1 MSKVIEKFL
10 NYVKIDTQSDE
21 NSTACPTTAKQ
32 HNLAKLLVKELEEMG
47 AEDITYD
54 TEYCYV
60 YASIPAS
67 EGCDGR
73 PVLGFIA
80 HMDTAPAVTGENVK
94 PRIIEN
100 YDGKD
105 IVLNEEKNIVM
116 KVSDFPELVEYT
128 GKRLIVTDGTTL
140 LGADDKA
147 GVAEIMTMAEQLLLS
162 RDIPHGKIR
171 IGFTPDEEVGAG
183 ADHFDVKLF
192 GADYA
197 YTVDGGKLG
206 ELEYENFNAA
216 GATVTFHGR
225 SVHPGDAK
233 NKMVN
238 ALLLAME
245 FQNMLPVF
253 ENPMYT
259 EKYEGFYHLDLL
271 SGSVEKAQAEYIIR
285 DHDKDKF
292 EQKKET
298 FLRIGAYLNEKY
310 GKDTVQIDMKDSYYN
325 MREIIEQHMQLIEN
339 AKAAMEET
347 GVNPIVVP
355 IRGGTDGARLSY
367 MGLPCPNLCTGG
379 HNFHGRFE
387 YICADS
393 MEKIVEIL
401 LKLAMKK

>member
-54 TEYCYV
+54 TEHCYV

-147 GVAEIMTMAEQLLLS
+147 GIAEIMTMAEQLLLS
-162 RDIPHGKIR
+162 RDVPHGKIR

-216 GATVTFHGR
+216 GAKVTFHGR

>member
-1 MSKVIEKFL
+1 MNLVERFVNYTKF
-10 NYVKIDTQSDE
+10 DTQSSEDSQTVPSTSKQLIFAKYLKEELEREGLADVEMDE
-21 NSTACPTTAKQ
+21 NGYIYATLKSNSKKNIPTIGFIS
-32 HNLAKLLVKELEEMG
+32 H
-47 AEDITYD
+47 YD
-54 TEYCYV
+54 TSPDCSG
-60 YASIPAS
+60 A
-67 EGCDGR
+67 
-73 PVLGFIA
+73 
-80 HMDTAPAVTGENVK
+80 NVN
-94 PRIIEN
+94 PRIVTN
-100 YDGKD
+100 YDGGD
-105 IVLNEEKNIVM
+105 IVLSEGIISSPSK
-116 KVSDFPELVEYT
+116 FPELLAHKGED
-128 GKRLIVTDGTTL
+128 LIVTDGHTL

-147 GVAEIMTMAEQLLLS
+147 GIAEIVQAMVYLQQHPEIEHG
-162 RDIPHGKIR
+162 DIR
-171 IGFTPDEEVGAG
+171 VGFNPDEEIGMGA
-183 ADHFDVKLF
+183 HYFDVEKF
-192 GADYA
+192 GCEWA
-197 YTVDGGKLG
+197 YTMDGGDLG

-216 GATVTFHGR
+216 GAKVTFHGR

>member
-10 NYVKIDTQSDE
+10 NYVKIDTRSDE

-32 HNLAKLLVKELEEMG
+32 HNLAKLLVKELEAMG
-47 AEDITYD
+47 ADEITYD
-54 TEYCYV
+54 KEHCYV
-60 YASIPAS
+60 YATVPATK
-67 EGCDGR
+67 GCENR